1 MFNTPWHVQ
10 VVATKKSLSSRFSNL
25 FSLLFIFHTFHKAPT
40 REVKTAVSCEFFLF
54 SCVKINL
61 GYRYTSKIP
70 VQLQYNWYNYSFNLG
85 YRYTSKVTVQLQY
98 NWYNYSFNLGYR
110 YTSKVTVQL
119 QYNWYNYS
127 FNLGYRYTS
136 KVTVQLQYNWYNYR
150 YYKYYRYHRSNCSRY
165 PVGSIRFSGI
175 SSANQL
181 PPR

>member
-10 VVATKKSLSSRFSNL
+10 VVATKKIPVLKVFKSF

-119 QYNWYNYS
+119 QYNWYNY
-127 FNLGYRYTS
+127 
-136 KVTVQLQYNWYNYR
+136 R